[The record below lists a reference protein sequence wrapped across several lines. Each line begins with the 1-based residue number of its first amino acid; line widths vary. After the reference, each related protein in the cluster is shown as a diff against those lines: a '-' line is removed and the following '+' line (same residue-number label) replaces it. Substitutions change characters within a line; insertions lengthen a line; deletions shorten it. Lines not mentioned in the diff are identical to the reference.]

1 VYNGIMLEKID
12 ESIEVIAR
20 FNAQGLR
27 PAVFR
32 WNKKEYHIKKINLIH
47 KKREGGD
54 MIYYFSVSD
63 EANFFR
69 LAFFTRD
76 LSWRLEEIWY

>member
-1 VYNGIMLEKID
+1 MLEKIN
-12 ESIEVIAR
+12 EQIEVIAR
-20 FNAQGLR
+20 FNKKGLE

-32 WNKKEYHIKKINLIH
+32 WNKKEYLVKKINMIH
-47 KKREGGD
+47 KARDGND
-54 MIYYFSVSD
+54 RVYYFSVSD

-76 LSWRLEEIWY
+76 LTWRLEEIWY